1 MNYAILFD
9 ADNKEVPVRNEIEY
23 REKLLNGHT
32 IAPLV
37 IDNEEFNL
45 LKEEAKSLG
54 ISFGDNITIKG
65 LSKKIEKFKKDN
77 TNDDTDKNEEEEEEK
92 EEKKE
97 EEEEEE

>member
-9 ADNKEVPVRNEIEY
+9 ADNNEVPVRNEIEY

-32 IAPLV
+32 IAPTV
-37 IDNEEFNL
+37 VCDEEFNL

-54 ISFGDNITIKG
+54 ISFGDNITING

-77 TNDDTDKNEEEEEEK
+77 ANDDTDKNKEQEE
-92 EEKKE
+92 
-97 EEEEEE
+97 